1 MGVTGL
7 RVDCVCVFVCTQNVY
22 VHMCLYIC
30 VSYMRGR
37 IRRGSEREDGASMRG
52 WREFGLDSA
61 GKGKSYRLSGGM
73 LTGYPDM
80 GFRKVSVSTQDRE
93 RRRGWG
99 YWCQKACILFMRRRG
114 SVRQTRMG
122 AEVRER
128 SWLGGKGPCC

>member
-7 RVDCVCVFVCTQNVY
+7 RVDCVCVFVGTQNVY
-22 VHMCLYIC
+22 VQMCLYIC

-73 LTGYPDM
+73 LTGYPAPPSLPVLSAHTDLP
-80 GFRKVSVSTQDRE
+80 KTHVWISS
-93 RRRGWG
+93 
-99 YWCQKACILFMRRRG
+99 
-114 SVRQTRMG
+114 
-122 AEVRER
+122 
-128 SWLGGKGPCC
+128 